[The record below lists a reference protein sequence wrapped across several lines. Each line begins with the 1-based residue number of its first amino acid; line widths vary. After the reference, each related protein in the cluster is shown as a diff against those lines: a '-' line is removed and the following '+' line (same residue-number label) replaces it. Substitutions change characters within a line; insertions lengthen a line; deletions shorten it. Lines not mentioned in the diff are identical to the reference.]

1 MMQSMMD
8 CGAVG
13 WLMIAG
19 GVLKYAVLLLAGAA
33 LIKYLFFASRREG
46 PGR

>member
-1 MMQSMMD
+1 MMHNMMD

-13 WLMIAG
+13 WLMMAG
-19 GVLKYAVLLLAGAA
+19 AALKYAVLLLAGAA

-46 PGR
+46 PSK